1 MTRKT
6 RQRGHQWSDEFGV
19 KGRRTG
25 LVLKDLNI
33 DPKGMPDVDALFES
47 TMELEDEGERT
58 QKSPMPVVKHKRG
71 KKVNGHRGIS
81 NTRLPFQEDG
91 ETSRGLSFTSRSSS
105 SLNKIRQS
113 IGALPA
119 LNITSELAAAQSS
132 KTSVGCSVTSLESH
146 NASEPLKT
154 YASSASR
161 TRSQTTAKKS
171 ITQSKGQTRAR
182 ARKNNI
188 RNEQAVRRSDRL
200 AALSGLS
207 N

>member
-47 TMELEDEGERT
+47 TMELEDEGEST

-81 NTRLPFQEDG
+81 NTRLPFQEDDKAIY
-91 ETSRGLSFTSRSSS
+91 RGSTCAQYYQRTSRSSELGNVCWMFCDVAGIPQCIGTS
-105 SLNKIRQS
+105 QNLRLIRFEDAVTNYGKEVDYAIERANK
-113 IGALPA
+113 G
-119 LNITSELAAAQSS
+119 
-132 KTSVGCSVTSLESH
+132 
-146 NASEPLKT
+146 
-154 YASSASR
+154 
-161 TRSQTTAKKS
+161 
-171 ITQSKGQTRAR
+171 KG
-182 ARKNNI
+182 K
-188 RNEQAVRRSDRL
+188 EE
-200 AALSGLS
+200 
-207 N
+207 